1 MSNLEVIEKLT
12 NELGSEYHLSHYVDN
27 MSDGFFDW
35 RIQEDYE
42 YMSPKFWEIF
52 GYKPEEKEHKPSSWI
67 NLINKE
73 DFEKAQK
80 SLEEHIESKGK
91 VPYKV
96 RCRYKHKKGHEVV
109 IICRGKI
116 IEWDGDIPLRMIGT
130 HTDIT
135 GL

>member
-27 MSDGFFDW
+27 MTDGFFDW

-42 YMSPKFWEIF
+42 YMSPKFWKIF

-67 NLINKE
+67 DLINKE

-80 SLEEHIESKGK
+80 KLNQHIKSKGK
-91 VPYKV
+91 EPYITV
-96 RCRYKHKKGHEVV
+96 
-109 IICRGKI
+109 ICRGKI
-116 IEWDGDIPLRMIGT
+116 IEWDGDVPLRMIGT